1 MNKDLKKEKTIT
13 ETLKEQIIPETSKEQ
28 IIPETLEKIA
38 GGSSP
43 GGSSHYS
50 KTNEGLLFRK
60 DKY

>member
-13 ETLKEQIIPETSKEQ
+13 ETLKEQ